1 MVSLKLQFLNF
12 TACLTP
18 DHIAH
23 ISAASA
29 AIPPPPTECG
39 WAVGAMPPKGVMKGP
54 GDLPYSHAHAMR
66 DDYAAFVH
74 GFMKLNKGTGE
85 FKEIAQQQ
93 GPSEARNALIYTAE
107 SQWKGRR
114 GATKASEA
122 DKARYIAAA
131 RKLSGISAFVERRP
145 KFAAAAASGAAEK
158 AVAVPRPPP
167 ADAAVAEAEAE
178 PPAAEAGGALPSPQP
193 DTEKSIF
200 DFLSIPG
207 KTAIAMS
214 HAKFS
219 SVAPPLMDAISPS
232 QTGRK
237 PV

>member
-1 MVSLKLQFLNF
+1 
-12 TACLTP
+12 
-18 DHIAH
+18 
-23 ISAASA
+23 
-29 AIPPPPTECG
+29 
-39 WAVGAMPPKGVMKGP
+39 MPPKGVMKGP

-167 ADAAVAEAEAE
+167 ADAAVAE
-178 PPAAEAGGALPSPQP
+178 GFRL
-193 DTEKSIF
+193 
-200 DFLSIPG
+200 
-207 KTAIAMS
+207 
-214 HAKFS
+214 
-219 SVAPPLMDAISPS
+219 
-232 QTGRK
+232 
-237 PV
+237 